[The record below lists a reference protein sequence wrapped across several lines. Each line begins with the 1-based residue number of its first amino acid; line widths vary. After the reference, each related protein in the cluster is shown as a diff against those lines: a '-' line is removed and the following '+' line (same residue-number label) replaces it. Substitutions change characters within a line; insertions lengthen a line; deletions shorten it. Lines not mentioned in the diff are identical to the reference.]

1 MIDSKMKLY
10 TTIEIVLMN
19 GDKHVW
25 HEDEWDDYEYDGK
38 MFIIKNA
45 GAWVGMY
52 NINVINNIMIE

>member
-19 GDKHVW
+19 GDKQVW
-25 HEDEWDDYEYDGK
+25 HEGEWDDYEYDGR
-38 MFIIKNA
+38 MFIIKNS

-52 NINVINNIMIE
+52 NINVIHSIIIE